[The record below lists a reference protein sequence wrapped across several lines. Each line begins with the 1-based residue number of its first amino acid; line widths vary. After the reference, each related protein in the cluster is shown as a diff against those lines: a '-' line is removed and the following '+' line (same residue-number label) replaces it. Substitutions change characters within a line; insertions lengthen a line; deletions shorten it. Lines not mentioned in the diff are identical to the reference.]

1 MLYLTRAYQ
10 PILEPRSKRLHFVIA
25 RNYPVNF
32 LYTSY
37 LSSIAIICV
46 NERCRYFITTNCIVA
61 VVSVVDCDLISI
73 IFLIMFCRLPATVM
87 LNLSLPVIYLKRTF
101 PNSRWQHV
109 TNSWKHGKSKLLK
122 SIHQMRNLL
131 VIEKFFPVFSF
142 HREHD

>member
-1 MLYLTRAYQ
+1 MLYLMRAYL
-10 PILEPRSKRLHFVIA
+10 PILEQRLKRLHFVIA

-37 LSSIAIICV
+37 FSFIAIICV
-46 NERCRYFITTNCIVA
+46 NERCRNQYLITTNFTVT

-73 IFLIMFCRLPATVM
+73 IFLFMFCRLPATVM

-122 SIHQMRNLL
+122 SIHQIRNL
-131 VIEKFFPVFSF
+131 SG
-142 HREHD
+142 D